1 MEARRVT
8 LVADEMLGRTLT
20 GGIGTATTH
29 LALALGRMGHQVE
42 FLYAGEAPGGRM
54 TADWARLYEAAGV
67 RIRFLPPTAVRVE
80 PSWFSKPRN
89 VELALA
95 ADPPDVVISQDLGA
109 PPYTALRLRQMG
121 LAFERTLFVLYCHG
135 GRRWITDMAR
145 KVRVLP
151 GAHAV
156 ALLEQACVELADVV
170 FSPSAYLLEWMRGQG
185 WRLPERSLVIPYV
198 SRAVAT
204 GEQPPPAPANGGGK

>member
-54 TADWARLYEAAGV
+54 TAEWARLYEAAGV
-67 RIRFLPPTAVRVE
+67 RMRFLPRTGVRVE
-80 PSWFSKPRN
+80 PSWFAKPRD

-109 PPYTALRLRQMG
+109 PAYTALRLRQLG
-121 LAFERTLFVLYCHG
+121 LAFPETLFVLYCHG

-156 ALLEQACVELADVV
+156 TLLEQACVELADVV
-170 FSPSAYLLEWMRGQG
+170 VAPSQYMLDWMRNERWQ
-185 WRLPERSLVIPYV
+185 LPRRSVVIPYV
-198 SRAVAT
+198 SRSVALD
-204 GEQPPPAPANGGGK
+204 EP